1 MVKGLLNETTP
12 VKMSQIDQ
20 ILANPSIRSEIYKEL
35 GIAESDLPYP
45 VTLVDK
51 KEFIYGFL
59 SLSVHNPDCSTLW
72 LRENEDPEFKKY
84 ATFLAT
90 RARLSTDTFNVEE
103 AAVGQEHTLLSAAST
118 PEALSLSS
126 SGKSS
131 TSLPDPSHAT

>member
-1 MVKGLLNETTP
+1 MVRGLLKEDAP
-12 VKMSQIDQ
+12 VKMSQIDHL
-20 ILANPSIRSEIYKEL
+20 LANPSIRTEIYKEL
-35 GIAESDLPYP
+35 GIAESELPYP

-51 KEFIYGFL
+51 KEFVYGFV

-90 RARLSTDTFNVEE
+90 RARLTADTFNEEE
-103 AAVGQEHTLLSAAST
+103 AAVGQEQALLSSATT
-118 PEALSLSS
+118 PAQSLSS

>member
-1 MVKGLLNETTP
+1 MVKGLLNEIAP

-20 ILANPSIRSEIYKEL
+20 LLANPSIRSEIYKEL

-51 KEFIYGFL
+51 KEFIYGFV

-72 LRENEDPEFKKY
+72 LRENEDPDFKKY
-84 ATFLAT
+84 ATFLAH
-90 RARLSTDTFNVEE
+90 RAHLTTDTFNVEE
-103 AAVGQEHTLLSAAST
+103 AAVGHEHALLSAATT
-118 PEALSLSS
+118 PAQSLSP

-131 TSLPDPSHAT
+131 SSLPDPSRAT